1 MGIRLTKEQIVKIMH
16 NSLDDESSSIDD
28 NIMRALN
35 TSLNDWTDAKF
46 VIVKCT
52 QGKCLRSE
60 LDQFIYS
67 GRSPD
72 LISPNENVTFEGY
85 RQSEGFT
92 SAEAKRL
99 QRNVLHHSKDCNG
112 EDYDPHFNC
121 NESIGAT
128 SESNEDSL
136 DICSNT
142 NRDEIRKSLVSCV
155 DTFLNSEL
163 VSNEMVQEFHDE
175 IQIMYRRM
183 MSSLKEKGITQ
194 VNGEYEFACDEGMY
208 RSPQKRKHNALD
220 Y

>member
-1 MGIRLTKEQIVKIMH
+1 M
-16 NSLDDESSSIDD
+16 
-28 NIMRALN
+28 
-35 TSLNDWTDAKF
+35 
-46 VIVKCT
+46 
-52 QGKCLRSE
+52 
-60 LDQFIYS
+60 
-67 GRSPD
+67 
-72 LISPNENVTFEGY
+72 
-85 RQSEGFT
+85 
-92 SAEAKRL
+92 
-99 QRNVLHHSKDCNG
+99 HHSKDCNG

-155 DTFLNSEL
+155 DTFLNSER